1 MPFNKPYDS
10 TYITNNYDL
19 FVFKGSN
26 RDITRNE
33 RHIQVATTAQTQS
46 IEINTN
52 CCNQLVANFASL
64 TDKIGLKQ

>member
-19 FVFKGSN
+19 FVFKGGN

-33 RHIQVATTAQTQS
+33 RHIQALQP

-52 CCNQLVANFASL
+52 CCN
-64 TDKIGLKQ
+64 